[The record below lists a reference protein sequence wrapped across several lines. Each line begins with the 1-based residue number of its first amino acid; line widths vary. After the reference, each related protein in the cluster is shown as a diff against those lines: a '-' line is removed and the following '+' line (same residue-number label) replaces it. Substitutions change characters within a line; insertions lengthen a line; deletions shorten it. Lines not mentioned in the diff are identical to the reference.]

1 MTSDAPDATCG
12 SRFAGMLST
21 NHVKLAEFVE
31 LPQPVR
37 AKRNA
42 AASTAAV
49 KRNHRFKKNNL
60 IPFIF
65 AQKRQKTLCND
76 KCSRKQQ
83 KKQLPFCEFTG
94 LFEADCA
101 VFRCQLRAN
110 GL

>member
-1 MTSDAPDATCG
+1 MV
-12 SRFAGMLST
+12 SRLCMADFGVCTEASRLC
-21 NHVKLAEFVE
+21 
-31 LPQPVR
+31 R

-83 KKQLPFCEFTG
+83 KKQLPFCEFIG